1 MGRIECILF
10 VPFHVIMDFVV
21 AIRPCMDLVFDKD
34 VSKWGEV
41 AENVSV
47 EIS

>member
-21 AIRPCMDLVFDKD
+21 AIRPCLLCIMHGVFDKD
-34 VSKWGEV
+34 VSGGRWPKM
-41 AENVSV
+41 
-47 EIS
+47 